1 MNFQK
6 HTILILRRSYCTKK
20 KRPFFDKL
28 RIYVRGGAGGQGY
41 PKFGGIGGK
50 GGDVMIRAHE
60 KSTLEKIVTINP
72 LKRFTAASG
81 GNSSRKI
88 LLGSSGE
95 PHIIPVP
102 LGVTI
107 STDEGRVIGDLNVE
121 GDEVVVANG
130 GAPGSPEN
138 DYLGRKGEAM
148 SLVLDL
154 KLIADIGLVG
164 FPNAGKSTFLTTIS
178 RASPKIAAY
187 PFTTL
192 RPQIGTMM
200 YPDHRQITVADLP
213 GLIEGAHLNYGMGHK
228 FLKHVERTKMLL
240 FMVDINGFQLSQ
252 DYIFRNAFETI
263 LLLNKELELYNK
275 DLLHKPAVI
284 ALNKID
290 TDRSGKLTD
299 SIIDKIKHMP
309 ELVSDVDEKLRP
321 KNLIRFREVYK
332 ISTKHK
338 INTETMKERLR
349 ALLDVFYEQ
358 QRSALA
364 KERSRE
370 LSKLQNVL
378 GQEQLNKKIV

>member
-1 MNFQK
+1 
-6 HTILILRRSYCTKK
+6 
-20 KRPFFDKL
+20 
-28 RIYVRGGAGGQGY
+28 
-41 PKFGGIGGK
+41 
-50 GGDVMIRAHE
+50 MIRAHE

-107 STDEGRVIGDLNVE
+107 STDEGRDLNVE

-148 SLVLDL
+148 
-154 KLIADIGLVG
+154 